1 MTAARIHA
9 NQVPMPRLVR
19 GYLSLLCFILAGY
32 LLLGRAFAYLGF
44 PPLYV
49 GEITLALGIV
59 AALMAGNLTSAIF
72 NWPGVALAL
81 LMLWTAFRTIPYW
94 HTYGFDA
101 ARDAVTV
108 FYGLFAYVVASLI
121 LQRPASLAL
130 LIDRYKRFI
139 PCIIFLSPLLPL
151 IAYLTGNALLWSW
164 AGQEVTG
171 PKIVDLSCHVPA
183 VIAFSL
189 IGFVRLR
196 FPALIFVLLVGLF
209 LVSQQ
214 RQALLTFTIGCF
226 LASLFSPDRRALRN
240 FLAIGGVVAAVL
252 CIFAAVDLRI
262 PGRDQSRTFEARQLV
277 INATDIFSTSGS
289 HRGDDTREWRLNWW
303 SDIIHYTLHGPYFWK
318 GKGFGVNLADSDG
331 YQTTDLQSGE
341 PPLRSPHSVHMTI
354 LARGGVPAFVLWI
367 VALGSWLV
375 AVVHQLSEAKR
386 VQDDWWAG
394 MFAFLLS
401 YWTIILISASFDVI
415 LESPVMGIWF
425 WTIHGIGLAA
435 VILHRHRVSTLQSPR
450 VNVGVTWRPASR

>member
-1 MTAARIHA
+1 
-9 NQVPMPRLVR
+9 
-19 GYLSLLCFILAGY
+19 
-32 LLLGRAFAYLGF
+32 
-44 PPLYV
+44 
-49 GEITLALGIV
+49 
-59 AALMAGNLTSAIF
+59 
-72 NWPGVALAL
+72 
-81 LMLWTAFRTIPYW
+81 
-94 HTYGFDA
+94 
-101 ARDAVTV
+101 
-108 FYGLFAYVVASLI
+108 
-121 LQRPASLAL
+121 
-130 LIDRYKRFI
+130 
-139 PCIIFLSPLLPL
+139 
-151 IAYLTGNALLWSW
+151 
-164 AGQEVTG
+164 
-171 PKIVDLSCHVPA
+171 
-183 VIAFSL
+183 
-189 IGFVRLR
+189 
-196 FPALIFVLLVGLF
+196 
-209 LVSQQ
+209 
-214 RQALLTFTIGCF
+214 
-226 LASLFSPDRRALRN
+226 
-240 FLAIGGVVAAVL
+240 
-252 CIFAAVDLRI
+252 
-262 PGRDQSRTFEARQLV
+262 V

>member
-9 NQVPMPRLVR
+9 NQVPMPRVVR
-19 GYLSLLCFILAGY
+19 GYLSLLCFVLAGY

-44 PPLYV
+44 PPLYI

-81 LMLWTAFRTIPYW
+81 LMLWTAFRTIPYLP
-94 HTYGFDA
+94 TYGFDA
-101 ARDAVTV
+101 PRDAVTV
-108 FYGLFAYVVASLI
+108 FYGLYAYVIASLI

-139 PCIIFLSPLLPL
+139 PCIIFLSPILPL
-151 IAYLTGNALLWSW
+151 SAYLTGSAIVWSW
-164 AGQEVTG
+164 EGQNISG

-189 IGFVRLR
+189 IGFIRLR
-196 FPALIFVLLVGLF
+196 FPVLIFVLLVGLF

-214 RQALLTFTIGCF
+214 RQALLTFTIGCC
-226 LASLFSPDRRALRN
+226 LASLFSPNRHALRN
-240 FLAIGGVVAAVL
+240 VLAIGGVVAAILGV
-252 CIFAAVDLRI
+252 FAAVDLRI
-262 PGRDQSRTFEARQLV
+262 SGQDQGRTFEARQLV
-277 INATDIFSTSGS
+277 INATDIFSTSS
-289 HRGDDTREWRLNWW
+289 ERGTETREWRLNWW
-303 SDIIHYTLHGPYFWK
+303 SDIIDYTLHGPYFWK

-331 YQTTDLQSGE
+331 FQTSDAETGE

-375 AVVHQLSEAKR
+375 AVVHQLREAKR

-394 MFAFLLS
+394 VFAFLLC
-401 YWTIILISASFDVI
+401 YWTIILVSASLDVL

-435 VILHRHRVSTLQSPR
+435 LILHRHRVSILQSPR
-450 VNVGVTWRPASR
+450 ANVGLT